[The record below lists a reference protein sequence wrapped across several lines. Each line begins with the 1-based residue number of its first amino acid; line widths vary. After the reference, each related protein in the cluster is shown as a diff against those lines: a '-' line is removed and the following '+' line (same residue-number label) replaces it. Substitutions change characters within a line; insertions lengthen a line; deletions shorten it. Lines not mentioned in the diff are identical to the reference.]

1 MPARTGGSNCSG
13 FYGRTWSNMDLYGG
27 SVKLAQWARWLL
39 TNLDGGT
46 LRGAAVGSFDHGTR
60 VVHRGDC
67 VA

>member
-1 MPARTGGSNCSG
+1 
-13 FYGRTWSNMDLYGG
+13 MDLYGG